1 MIGTRVKIG
10 VSELS
15 NRMRRLVSANE
26 IIDVE
31 SREVE
36 KFLYL

>member
-1 MIGTRVKIG
+1 MKIG